1 MKDTEQVQKHVNQA
15 LDQQIENM
23 DSFTE
28 ARIKAA
34 RLNAL
39 AAKPSSWWRN
49 ISLPQGIAA
58 SALSVFVVAL
68 VLNPFESA
76 DQGVLE
82 LSESQLM
89 AAMNPVLTEDPE
101 MLEQLEFMAWL
112 EQEAILEQ
120 GGQS

>member
-1 MKDTEQVQKHVNQA
+1 MNEKDKVQQHINQA

-39 AAKPSSWWRN
+39 AAKPTSWWQKVT
-49 ISLPQGIAA
+49 LPQGLAA
-58 SALSVFVVAL
+58 SALSVAVVTVA
-68 VLNPFESA
+68 LNPFQS
-76 DQGVLE
+76 DQQGTMQ

-89 AAMNPVLTEDPE
+89 AAMNPILTEDPE

-120 GGQS
+120 GSQS